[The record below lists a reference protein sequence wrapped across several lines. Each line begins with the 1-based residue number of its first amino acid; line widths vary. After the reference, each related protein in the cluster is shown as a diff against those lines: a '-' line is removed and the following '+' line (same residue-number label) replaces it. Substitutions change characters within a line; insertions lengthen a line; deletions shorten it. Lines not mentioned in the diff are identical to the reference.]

1 MPGVLFRGQP
11 MKPETNVNDN
21 LAWEGAFL
29 QPIAKIMKER
39 GIRELTIIIRGDKA
53 VYTMEPEDEE

>member
-1 MPGVLFRGQP
+1 
-11 MKPETNVNDN
+11 MKPKQDVNDK

-29 QPIAKIMKER
+29 QPIAKTMKER

-53 VYTMEPEDEE
+53 VYVMEPEEGE